1 MAKSKNVVIIPAE
14 YSNASRLIADF
25 FSLTSFA
32 IEKAFIEIMGKTQ
45 GIKFN
50 IIPPI
55 NAPNKALMKDK
66 LVGFFLRSFFSF
78 SFNLLVSRSI
88 TSLFGIPLIL

>member
-14 YSNASRLIADF
+14 YSKASRLIADF
-25 FSLTSFA
+25 FSLTNFA
-32 IEKAFIEIMGKTQ
+32 TEKAFIEIMGKTQ

-66 LVGFFLRSFFSF
+66 LEEFFLRSFFSF
-78 SFNLLVSRSI
+78 GINLLVSRSI
-88 TSLFGIPLIL
+88 TSLLGTPLIL